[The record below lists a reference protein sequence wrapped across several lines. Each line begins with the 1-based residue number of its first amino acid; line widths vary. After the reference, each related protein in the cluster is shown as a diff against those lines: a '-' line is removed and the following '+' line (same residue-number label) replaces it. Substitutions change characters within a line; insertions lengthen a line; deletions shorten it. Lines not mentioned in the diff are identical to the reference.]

1 MTCSLVKTGEEDEQT
16 VYQHKAKLLV
26 LDTKS
31 NHWKE
36 RGSGTFRINV
46 KNATSQA
53 RLVMRTDSVYRLILN
68 LLLFPEIK
76 VFLMQERFV
85 RFAGFESE
93 TKEDGS
99 LETKLVNY
107 ALKVNENSGRNK
119 WLWND
124 VLICGVF
131 L

>member
-1 MTCSLVKTGEEDEQT
+1 MKTGEEDEET

-31 NHWKE
+31 NQWKE
-36 RGSGTFRINV
+36 RGSGTFRVNV
-46 KNATSQA
+46 KAVTSQV

-99 LETKLVNY
+99 QETKLVNY
-107 ALKVNENSGRNK
+107 ALKVM
-119 WLWND
+119 ND
-124 VLICGVF
+124 LVIAKGHGMMSYLPLPFWVL
-131 L
+131 